1 MKKSPGRGMPAD
13 SQSISGV
20 PAASGAVFTDPSGRR
35 WRHVR
40 WVATVVAVVA
50 ITTLGVFAGNA
61 LQPPH
66 ATAGSAL
73 PLTVEQLGG
82 ARLIGEGPFERILRV
97 DRSGEPAGVD
107 PFTGERVTLTD
118 TEVMEAGDAHHV
130 LQRYGS
136 EQGAPRTIALT
147 FDDGPDALVTPRL
160 LDLLSREQVPATFFV
175 LGNHA
180 AAHPDIIQRM
190 LREGHAVGVHSLTHP
205 NLGDV
210 PEWREHLELVDTER
224 TLRAA
229 GGHNA
234 SVWRAPYAD
243 PAYQDGEADMVAVL
257 RAQRLGYTHVGYN
270 FDTLDWLHAQD
281 PNGTATDIPLPDL
294 SSGAHVTVLAHDAG
308 GPNRERTVEYVHLL
322 IEHAR
327 ANGYTFHTLLQLTG
341 APPAANAPVQATAW
355 DGFALAITQVL
366 FGWPEYLMRALFAL
380 AILLLVVA
388 GGINTVLAL
397 VRHRRR
403 RRQVWPGSD
412 EMRVPTSVV
421 LAAYNEEA
429 VIARTL
435 ETILASVYPLREIIV
450 VDDGSTDA
458 TASVVRQVQ
467 QSSHASV
474 PIVLVQQENAGK
486 AMALNRGLSRASGD
500 VIVTLDADTII
511 APDTIT
517 HLIRHFAIDA
527 SGRLGAVAGVVRV
540 GNRDRNLLTRWQALE
555 YLTQIGLD
563 RSAQDALGAISI
575 IPGACAAWRKSAIL
589 GAGGYSTMTLAED
602 CDLALT
608 LHQQGW
614 RVTQDDEAVALTEAP
629 ENVDDLLKQRV
640 RWTYGTLQ
648 AMYKNRRIL
657 FRARYGA
664 LGWWVLPSYLLS
676 ILVPLVFLPFIAV
689 MTVIALQNEPAL
701 LLEYFAL
708 FLLVHV
714 GFAAV
719 AVRLMREDWTHLL
732 MVPVY
737 RLVYEPLRA
746 YLLYKSV
753 HLALKGG
760 REGWNK
766 IDRTGALNA
775 LVDPV
780 IVRHEL
786 ATTTPR

>member
-1 MKKSPGRGMPAD
+1 M
-13 SQSISGV
+13 
-20 PAASGAVFTDPSGRR
+20 
-35 WRHVR
+35 
-40 WVATVVAVVA
+40 
-50 ITTLGVFAGNA
+50 
-61 LQPPH
+61 
-66 ATAGSAL
+66 
-73 PLTVEQLGG
+73 
-82 ARLIGEGPFERILRV
+82 
-97 DRSGEPAGVD
+97 
-107 PFTGERVTLTD
+107 
-118 TEVMEAGDAHHV
+118 
-130 LQRYGS
+130 
-136 EQGAPRTIALT
+136 
-147 FDDGPDALVTPRL
+147 
-160 LDLLSREQVPATFFV
+160 
-175 LGNHA
+175 
-180 AAHPDIIQRM
+180 
-190 LREGHAVGVHSLTHP
+190 
-205 NLGDV
+205 
-210 PEWREHLELVDTER
+210 
-224 TLRAA
+224 
-229 GGHNA
+229 
-234 SVWRAPYAD
+234 
-243 PAYQDGEADMVAVL
+243 
-257 RAQRLGYTHVGYN
+257 
-270 FDTLDWLHAQD
+270 
-281 PNGTATDIPLPDL
+281 
-294 SSGAHVTVLAHDAG
+294 
-308 GPNRERTVEYVHLL
+308 
-322 IEHAR
+322 
-327 ANGYTFHTLLQLTG
+327 
-341 APPAANAPVQATAW
+341 
-355 DGFALAITQVL
+355 
-366 FGWPEYLMRALFAL
+366 
-380 AILLLVVA
+380 
-388 GGINTVLAL
+388 
-397 VRHRRR
+397 
-403 RRQVWPGSD
+403 
-412 EMRVPTSVV
+412 
-421 LAAYNEEA
+421 
-429 VIARTL
+429 
-435 ETILASVYPLREIIV
+435 
-450 VDDGSTDA
+450 
-458 TASVVRQVQ
+458 
-467 QSSHASV
+467 
-474 PIVLVQQENAGK
+474 
-486 AMALNRGLSRASGD
+486 
-500 VIVTLDADTII
+500 
-511 APDTIT
+511 
-517 HLIRHFAIDA
+517 
-527 SGRLGAVAGVVRV
+527 AGVVRV

-732 MVPVY
+732 MVPVPPG
-737 RLVYEPLRA
+737 VRA
-746 YLLYKSV
+746 AALYLLYKSV